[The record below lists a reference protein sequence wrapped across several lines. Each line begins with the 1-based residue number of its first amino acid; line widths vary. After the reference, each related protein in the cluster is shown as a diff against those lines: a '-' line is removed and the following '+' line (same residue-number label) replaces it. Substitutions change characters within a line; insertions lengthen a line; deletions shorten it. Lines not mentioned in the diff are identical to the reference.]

1 MDASMLVMVR
11 QQWLEARSAV
21 KRLDVQSKV
30 AGAGL
35 CLLLSFSQQ
44 GLAVE
49 LTQATQDEDGKDAK
63 LGKIT
68 VTDGQAD
75 QNLSEVGFNVD
86 TINTEEFL
94 NSSKDI
100 NQLINS
106 SPGVIIRENGGLGS
120 KFKLSLNGLSEN
132 QVRYFIDD
140 IPMESFGSALTLDN
154 FPVNLIKSIEIYK
167 GVVPVSLGADALGGA
182 INITTPALDEDFID
196 VAYSIG
202 SFNTQRASLFS
213 HNSDDQGRFL
223 RISSFYNSSDNDYYM
238 DDVLST
244 DENGNVTGTE
254 RVKRFHDE
262 YWSGMFSIKSG
273 IANTDL
279 ADELS
284 FNVTYAENRNNEQ
297 HPDTSINNVY
307 GGLHTRNNTLLA
319 SVTYKETYGNLK
331 LKSYLLAG
339 EITETLY
346 DTESRDYE
354 WDGSYTDIGGS
365 QGELEN
371 LSIFERKDEVI
382 RSNISLDYAVND
394 TDLLSANLSINDLSR
409 SGHDEI
415 DEFNDLFSDTNE
427 MTKVVLGGAYQ
438 SNSTNEKLSINTFA
452 KLYWFD
458 AKINTNPF
466 DDNVDEV
473 LKFKSSE
480 SETGYG
486 ATANYVLSSNAQVKA
501 SYEKAFRLPEADEI
515 LGSSTYITPN
525 PELVPEESHNINLG
539 VSLANTLNDI
549 YFNSE
554 INAFYREADD
564 FIKYNNDGGIKGQY
578 ENLGSVRIQGLETSL
593 SLLTSDFYSLSVNAT
608 YQDMTDQTR
617 ITSDGTVNDLYGDR
631 LTNEPYLF
639 ANLRGGAKFNTP
651 SYNEINVY
659 WTTNYVHSYFLLPE
673 SLGDP
678 SSKANIPSQLTH
690 DVDID
695 YSFATGKYNVA
706 LTINNLFD
714 EAVFD
719 NFNIQKPGRAFYLK
733 FRYFN

>member
-1 MDASMLVMVR
+1 M
-11 QQWLEARSAV
+11 
-21 KRLDVQSKV
+21 
-30 AGAGL
+30 
-35 CLLLSFSQQ
+35 
-44 GLAVE
+44 
-49 LTQATQDEDGKDAK
+49 
-63 LGKIT
+63 
-68 VTDGQAD
+68 
-75 QNLSEVGFNVD
+75 
-86 TINTEEFL
+86 
-94 NSSKDI
+94 
-100 NQLINS
+100 
-106 SPGVIIRENGGLGS
+106 
-120 KFKLSLNGLSEN
+120 
-132 QVRYFIDD
+132 
-140 IPMESFGSALTLDN
+140 
-154 FPVNLIKSIEIYK
+154 
-167 GVVPVSLGADALGGA
+167 
-182 INITTPALDEDFID
+182 
-196 VAYSIG
+196 
-202 SFNTQRASLFS
+202 
-213 HNSDDQGRFL
+213 
-223 RISSFYNSSDNDYYM
+223 
-238 DDVLST
+238 
-244 DENGNVTGTE
+244 
-254 RVKRFHDE
+254 
-262 YWSGMFSIKSG
+262 
-273 IANTDL
+273 
-279 ADELS
+279 
-284 FNVTYAENRNNEQ
+284 
-297 HPDTSINNVY
+297 
-307 GGLHTRNNTLLA
+307 
-319 SVTYKETYGNLK
+319 
-331 LKSYLLAG
+331 AG

-354 WDGSYTDIGGS
+354 WDGSYSDIGGN
-365 QGELEN
+365 QGELDN

-480 SETGYG
+480 FETGYG

-525 PELVPEESHNINLG
+525 PELVPEESQNINLG